1 MQSLGTHE
9 GKKIDSNMKV
19 ILSFFFFQQIN
30 CKREREGE
38 KKERKKAKKEEKGEG
53 KGKSLSKVDVKN
65 I

>member
-19 ILSFFFFQQIN
+19 ILRVFFQQIN

>member
-1 MQSLGTHE
+1 MQTAGNCHDRYLCP
-9 GKKIDSNMKV
+9 
-19 ILSFFFFQQIN
+19 QQIN